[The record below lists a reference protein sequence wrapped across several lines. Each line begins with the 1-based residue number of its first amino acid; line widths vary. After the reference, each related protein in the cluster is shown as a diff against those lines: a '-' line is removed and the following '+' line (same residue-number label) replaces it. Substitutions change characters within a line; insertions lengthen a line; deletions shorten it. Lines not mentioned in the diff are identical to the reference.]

1 MKRILFAFFAG
12 IVFVTGY
19 LFAIALIVVL
29 SGNYGLIRYLGIPL
43 SLPKTVYFYFFP
55 PTTGVF
61 VTGITVQ
68 GIILTVMA
76 YVINALLYSIPFYI
90 LFTILARRRRRK
102 IPATQPTP
110 PLPPSFDS

>member
-1 MKRILFAFFAG
+1 MKRILFAVAAG

-29 SGNYGLIRYLGIPL
+29 SGNYGLIRSLGIPL

-55 PTTGVF
+55 PTGVVF
-61 VTGITVQ
+61 ANRVTVE
-68 GIILTVMA
+68 GIILTIMA
-76 YVINALLYSIPFYI
+76 YVINVLLYSIPFYL
-90 LFTILARRRRRK
+90 LFTIIARRRRK
-102 IPATQPTP
+102 VPATQPPP